1 MGESII
7 GGVVANVEGRGIELA
22 PLFLGIFSF
31 GEGGVLGDDD
41 DDSGDGKNTGS
52 SYWDPTCE
60 AERLEKKRPRGM
72 NAWPVIG

>member
-22 PLFLGIFSF
+22 PLFLGIF
-31 GEGGVLGDDD
+31 
-41 DDSGDGKNTGS
+41 DGKNTGS